1 MEIKRLDFSKDS
13 FTANGK
19 EYFIRNTM
27 TVERFSQFEKLQNHY
42 AFGLSFSQIHDKLK
56 DAVDFANKGKGV
68 EAWNVIFN
76 LKEGIVYRIEDRM
89 HPALLLCSLFMV
101 TENEDITKWDEQS
114 AKVKIEDWKKE
125 GIDINDFFQ
134 FASNFVS
141 GFIKIYDEISRSISL
156 NQTKEKQKPIVKK

>member
-13 FTANGK
+13 FIANGK

-101 TENEDITKWDEQS
+101 TENEDITKWDEQL
-114 AKVKIEDWKKE
+114 AKHKIEDWKKE

-141 GFIKIYDEISRSISL
+141 GFIKIYDEISQSISL
-156 NQTKEKQKPIVKK
+156 NPLKEKQKPIVKK